1 MAPDARGGLFDT
13 IAGFVEPGSTVLD
26 LGCGE
31 GDLLEHLIRTKNVR
45 GRGVDLSEEMIL
57 TCVSKGL
64 SVYQGDLNEGL
75 QDYSTAGFDYAI
87 LSRTLQVVQDP
98 VALLREMIRVGKKV
112 VVNFPNFG
120 YLPVRLNL
128 LFRGRMP
135 VTRSLPY
142 QWHDTP
148 NIHLC
153 TRKDF
158 LVLCRDMGIRILKE
172 TALRGGGVRCGF
184 CANALA
190 NEVCF
195 LLEGSS

>member
-1 MAPDARGGLFDT
+1 MARKTAEDIFDA
-13 IAGFVEPGSTVLD
+13 IAGFVEPESTVLD

-31 GDLLEHLIRTKNVR
+31 GDLLGHLIGTKKVR
-45 GRGVDLSEEMIL
+45 GRGVDLSEDMIV
-57 TCVSKGL
+57 TCIAKGL
-64 SVYQGDLNEGL
+64 SVFQGDLNEGL
-75 QDYSTAGFDYAI
+75 RDYSTASYDYVI

-98 VALLREMIRVGKKV
+98 VALLREMIRVGRKV

-120 YLPVRLNL
+120 YLPVRLGL

-135 VTRSLPY
+135 VTRALPF
-142 QWHDTP
+142 QWYNTP

-172 TALRGGGVRCGF
+172 TSLRGGRVRSGP

-195 LLEGSS
+195 LLKGTG